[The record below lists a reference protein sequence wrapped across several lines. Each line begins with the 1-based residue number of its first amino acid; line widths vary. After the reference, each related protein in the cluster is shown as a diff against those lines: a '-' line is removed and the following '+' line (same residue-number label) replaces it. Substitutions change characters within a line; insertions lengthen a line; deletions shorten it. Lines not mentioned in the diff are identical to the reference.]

1 MGATIA
7 DLREVIALAE
17 TGALRIEVERFAFD
31 QTAAAYA
38 KFATGDLASRA
49 VVTMD

>member
-17 TGALRIEVERFAFD
+17 QGDVRIEVETFPFEQTADAYERFA
-31 QTAAAYA
+31 TSE
-38 KFATGDLASRA
+38 LRSRA
-49 VVTMD
+49 VVTIP

>member
-17 TGALRIEVERFAFD
+17 QGALRIEVERFPFE
-31 QTAAAYA
+31 QTAEAYERFHA
-38 KFATGDLASRA
+38 GQLRSRA
-49 VVTMD
+49 VVTLG

>member
-17 TGALRIEVERFAFD
+17 QDALRIEVETFPFE
-31 QTAAAYA
+31 QTPQAYE
-38 KFATGDLASRA
+38 KFATGELRSRA
-49 VVTMD
+49 VVTLP